1 MTDENVH
8 QAALGKVRDG
18 VDSAR
23 EIAALDVM
31 SGIMEDEY
39 MADLQ
44 KMAAASS
51 SLDAFAELGVGKDLM
66 QAIDGLQGPKQIE
79 VSSSSTMLT
88 SISTRQ
94 LFRLASDPADL
105 QSRKAELEKERAL
118 VLSKVTA
125 ERKKTMQF
133 LHLSNV
139 NSTSLKEPLN
149 QTTVVPTFKGELN
162 SSHRMIVLSAD
173 QALEFDG
180 GWASLPKL
188 SAASDHNLSKIF
200 KAKLDFA
207 LNGFPGPTDFTF
219 VFDGRSRAARQ
230 VIESSVSSVP
240 DTNLAELWITYK
252 GCVSRRSGRAV
263 FGGEHT
269 REVCFLRLPVCR
281 VRINSKEREDPF
293 YSVVNCCTQLA
304 VESHSIA
311 CNEF

>member
-1 MTDENVH
+1 MDDENVH
-8 QAALGKVRDG
+8 QAALGKLRDG
-18 VDSAR
+18 IDNAR
-23 EIAALDVM
+23 ETAVLDVT

-79 VSSSSTMLT
+79 VSSSATMVPT
-88 SISTRQ
+88 ISTRQ

-105 QSRKAELEKERAL
+105 QSRKAELEKERSF

-139 NSTSLKEPLN
+139 NSTSLKEALN
-149 QTTVVPTFKGELN
+149 QTVVPTFKGELN

-188 SAASDHNLSKIF
+188 SSAPDHNLSKIF

-207 LNGFPGPTDFTF
+207 LNGFSGPADFTF

-230 VIESSVSSVP
+230 VIESSVASVP

-252 GCVSRRSGRAV
+252 GCVSRCSGRAV
-263 FGGEHT
+263 FGGEHN
-269 REVCFLRLPVCR
+269 REVCFLKLPVGR

-304 VESHSIA
+304 IESH
-311 CNEF
+311 

>member
-8 QAALGKVRDG
+8 QAALGKLRDG
-18 VDSAR
+18 IDSAR
-23 EIAALDVM
+23 ETAALDVM

-51 SLDAFAELGVGKDLM
+51 SLDTFAELGVGKDLM
-66 QAIDGLQGPKQIE
+66 QAIIDGLQGPKQIE
-79 VSSSSTMLT
+79 VSSSSTMVP

-125 ERKKTMQF
+125 ERKITMQF

-139 NSTSLKEPLN
+139 NSTSLKEALN
-149 QTTVVPTFKGELN
+149 QTVVPTFKGELN

-188 SAASDHNLSKIF
+188 SPAADHNLSKIF

-207 LNGFPGPTDFTF
+207 LNGFTGPAEFTF

-230 VIESSVSSVP
+230 VIESSVASVP
-240 DTNLAELWITYK
+240 ETNLAELWITYK
-252 GCVSRRSGRAV
+252 GCVSRCSGRAV
-263 FGGEHT
+263 FGGERN
-269 REVCFLRLPVCR
+269 REVCFLKLPVGR
-281 VRINSKEREDPF
+281 VRINSEEREDPF
-293 YSVVNCCTQLA
+293 YSVVNHCTQFA
-304 VESHSIA
+304 VESHSIT
-311 CNEF
+311 

>member
-8 QAALGKVRDG
+8 QAALGKLRDC
-18 VDSAR
+18 VDSAC
-23 EIAALDVM
+23 ETAALDVV
-31 SGIMEDEY
+31 SEIMEDEY

-51 SLDAFAELGVGKDLM
+51 SLDTFAELGVGKDLM

-79 VSSSSTMLT
+79 VSSSSTMVP

-139 NSTSLKEPLN
+139 NSTSLKEALN

-188 SAASDHNLSKIF
+188 SSAADHNLSKTF

-207 LNGFPGPTDFTF
+207 LNGFTGPADFTF

-263 FGGEHT
+263 FGGEHN
-269 REVCFLRLPVCR
+269 REVCFLKLPVGR
-281 VRINSKEREDPF
+281 VHINSEE
-293 YSVVNCCTQLA
+293 
-304 VESHSIA
+304 
-311 CNEF
+311 

>member
-8 QAALGKVRDG
+8 QAALGKLRDG
-18 VDSAR
+18 IDNAR
-23 EIAALDVM
+23 ETAVLDVM

-51 SLDAFAELGVGKDLM
+51 SLDTFAELGVGKDLM

-79 VSSSSTMLT
+79 VSSSATMVP

-105 QSRKAELEKERAL
+105 QSRKAELEKERAF

-139 NSTSLKEPLN
+139 NSTSLKEALN
-149 QTTVVPTFKGELN
+149 QTVVPTFKGELN

-188 SAASDHNLSKIF
+188 SSTPDHNLSKIF
-200 KAKLDFA
+200 KTKLDFA
-207 LNGFPGPTDFTF
+207 LNGFCGPVDFIF

-230 VIESSVSSVP
+230 VIESSIALIP
-240 DTNLAELWITYK
+240 ETNLAELWITYK
-252 GCVSRRSGRAV
+252 GCLSRCSGRAV
-263 FGGEHT
+263 FGGEQN
-269 REVCFLRLPVCR
+269 REVCFLKLPVGR

-293 YSVVNCCTQLA
+293 NSVANCCTQLA
-304 VESHSIA
+304 VESHSIT

>member
-8 QAALGKVRDG
+8 QAALGKLRDG
-18 VDSAR
+18 IDNAR
-23 EIAALDVM
+23 ETAVLDVM

-51 SLDAFAELGVGKDLM
+51 SLDTFAELGVGKDLM

-79 VSSSSTMLT
+79 VSSSATMVP

-105 QSRKAELEKERAL
+105 QSRKAELEKERAF

-139 NSTSLKEPLN
+139 NSTSLKEALN
-149 QTTVVPTFKGELN
+149 QTAVPTFKGELN

-188 SAASDHNLSKIF
+188 SSAPDHNLSKLF

-207 LNGFPGPTDFTF
+207 LNGFSGPFDFTF

-230 VIESSVSSVP
+230 VIESSVALIP
-240 DTNLAELWITYK
+240 ETNLAELWITYK
-252 GCVSRRSGRAV
+252 GCLSRCSGRAV
-263 FGGEHT
+263 FGGEHN
-269 REVCFLRLPVCR
+269 REVCFLKLPVGR
-281 VRINSKEREDPF
+281 VRINNKDREDPF

-304 VESHSIA
+304 VESHSITR
-311 CNEF
+311 N